1 MKHKYII
8 STMLALFFC
17 VSSVGCAQAGAD
29 DAKTLW
35 ETALDS
41 LFAAMSGETDAPEPE
56 EELEEEWDEE
66 WEVDPEEEWEEHPEE
81 EPEEEPGVYM
91 NLDGMT
97 IVAMAPFENGVGWI
111 QYMKGKEMY
120 TAAVRTDGRLLFEIP
135 GAVWY
140 ASAFEDGAAYVVV
153 SDNATY
159 YSNADPS
166 LGCYEQVAPASVH
179 EEIYDLRGNLLYS
192 TAWSGSGE
200 SHIVCSGE
208 GLYIVLRH
216 ESGLEY
222 DRWLLGAIGKDGETV
237 SDFKV
242 YDGINGGLLRTWK
255 GKYSGT
261 RSLPNMY
268 GIGYGN
274 GNAGDQGSGYSRYIG
289 EGAYCLVGSSGS
301 VFYMPGNGVVT
312 KPEGTVLGDCYG
324 GEVLIYRY
332 SSYYTQNV
340 YSGETAPA
348 APLNAGRRYE
358 DIGNGRIFQY
368 DHLMPNN
375 LYYYDHSY
383 YDIEMERVIDIE
395 KYTSLKMDGSVFN
408 EGYALI
414 FLVGMD
420 GKTYT
425 TVIDDEG
432 TVQFEPILA
441 DKTSGKVSDGYFVVR
456 TDTECAVYDI
466 GGNYVR
472 YLCTAMEGEYIRD
485 ISGGYVTVWGNGMNK
500 IYDMNPEWER

>member
-56 EELEEEWDEE
+56 EEWEEEWDEE

-179 EEIYDLRGNLLYS
+179 EEIYDFRGIS
-192 TAWSGSGE
+192 CTPRPGPAAGK
-200 SHIVCSGE
+200 
-208 GLYIVLRH
+208 
-216 ESGLEY
+216 
-222 DRWLLGAIGKDGETV
+222 AISFARGKDCISYCATSPGWNTT
-237 SDFKV
+237 
-242 YDGINGGLLRTWK
+242 GGCWAPS
-255 GKYSGT
+255 GKTG
-261 RSLPNMY
+261 RPSL
-268 GIGYGN
+268 I
-274 GNAGDQGSGYSRYIG
+274 SRY
-289 EGAYCLVGSSGS
+289 L
-301 VFYMPGNGVVT
+301 
-312 KPEGTVLGDCYG
+312 
-324 GEVLIYRY
+324 
-332 SSYYTQNV
+332 
-340 YSGETAPA
+340 TA
-348 APLNAGRRYE
+348 
-358 DIGNGRIFQY
+358 
-368 DHLMPNN
+368 
-375 LYYYDHSY
+375 
-383 YDIEMERVIDIE
+383 
-395 KYTSLKMDGSVFN
+395 
-408 EGYALI
+408 
-414 FLVGMD
+414 
-420 GKTYT
+420 
-425 TVIDDEG
+425 
-432 TVQFEPILA
+432 
-441 DKTSGKVSDGYFVVR
+441 
-456 TDTECAVYDI
+456 
-466 GGNYVR
+466 
-472 YLCTAMEGEYIRD
+472 
-485 ISGGYVTVWGNGMNK
+485 
-500 IYDMNPEWER
+500 